1 MIVPVGERFQQKLYL
16 YRKVNG
22 KLESDAIDTT
32 FFVPMTGTA
41 EDLREKA
48 DPARPE
54 IANGSFEET
63 FGKSE
68 RPVGWYYLRNGK
80 IEEDNQTPQGKQRL
94 TFTNTEPGRIGKA
107 LQAFGVDGRQV
118 AAIDVSYWIRGENI
132 QPNKSPNDLPRLL
145 IEYYD
150 ADRAPVGR
158 NGFQG
163 GYGTFDWTEQRTQ
176 FRVPERARLAVMQIG
191 LYGATGEVSFD
202 GIHVKVAGE
211 NP

>member
-80 IEEDNQTPQGKQRL
+80 IEEDKRAPQGTQRL